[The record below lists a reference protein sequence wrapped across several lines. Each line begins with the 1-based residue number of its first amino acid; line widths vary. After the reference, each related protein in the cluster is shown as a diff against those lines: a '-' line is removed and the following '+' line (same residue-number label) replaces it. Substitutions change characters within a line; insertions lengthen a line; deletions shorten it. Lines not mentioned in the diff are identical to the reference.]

1 MELAEVKKHF
11 ENAEFVESVSYN
23 EKRKVDLDSI
33 EVDFEGDYFCTEKE
47 TGYIFYLGSKKRGFA
62 KILTTKEPS
71 FSITK
76 DQLRQLTD
84 PKVKEWFPEVF
95 KSGKWAILTITK
107 SEAEKLLNK
116 KIID

>member
-1 MELAEVKKHF
+1 MELAEVKKYF
-11 ENAEFVESVSYN
+11 ENAKEVQDHAGDKGFVEL
-23 EKRKVDLDSI
+23 EKFEVAVCGSI
-33 EVDFEGDYFCTEKE
+33 IQNPFEKNW
-47 TGYIFYLGSKKRGFA
+47 LVLWHQKKGFA

-76 DQLRQLTD
+76 YQLRQLTD

-95 KSGKWAILTITK
+95 EDTITK

>member
-1 MELAEVKKHF
+1 MELAEVKKYF
-11 ENAEFVESVSYN
+11 ENAEFVESLSFN

-47 TGYIFYLGSKKRGFA
+47 TGYIFYLGSKKKGLA

-71 FSITK
+71 FS
-76 DQLRQLTD
+76 
-84 PKVKEWFPEVF
+84 
-95 KSGKWAILTITK
+95 ITK

>member
-1 MELAEVKKHF
+1 MELAEVKKYF

-33 EVDFEGDYFCTEKE
+33 EVDLEGDLEGDYFCTEKE
-47 TGYIFYLGSKKRGFA
+47 TGYIFYLGSKKKGFA

-76 DQLRQLTD
+76 
-84 PKVKEWFPEVF
+84 
-95 KSGKWAILTITK
+95 
-107 SEAEKLLNK
+107 SEAEKLLGV